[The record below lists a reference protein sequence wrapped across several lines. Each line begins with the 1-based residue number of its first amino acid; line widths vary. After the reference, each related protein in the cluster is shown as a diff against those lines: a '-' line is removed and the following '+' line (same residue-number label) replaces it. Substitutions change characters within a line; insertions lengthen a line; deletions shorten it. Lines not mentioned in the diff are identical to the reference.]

1 MSIKKN
7 KFIALSL
14 AASLVASNVTAQL
27 VSGFDPKTFDKSVKP
42 QDDFFQYING
52 GWIKQNPIPAT
63 ESRWGNFNI
72 LAEQNLETQRKIL
85 ETAAAI
91 TNEEGSASQ
100 KIGTFYKVAMD
111 TVKLEKEGFKPVANL
126 FDQTNNATNGKDFAK
141 LVGEF
146 HQQGISGFF
155 SVYVGLD
162 VKDNEKYVVWFS
174 QSGLSL
180 PDKDYYSKQ
189 DEKSKKIREEF
200 KSHIKNMYLLYG
212 RSEGD
217 AVMASRLILDFE
229 TKLAQRSMS
238 RVDNRNMEKKYNKRA
253 LSQVFETYPN
263 FDWNTYLETVGIP
276 LAPHDSVVVA
286 HLDFFDNLNRLFTES
301 DPMTFKLYMNW
312 KVMQASSGYLN
323 NKIGQESFRFY
334 GSVLQG
340 TKEQKP
346 RWKRAV
352 ASSNSMVGELL
363 AQEYVKVAFS
373 EEAKVKV
380 NEMVDNLKEAYRMR
394 IQNLDWMSAVTKQKA
409 LEKLDAFNR
418 KLGYPDQ
425 WKDYSELRIVE
436 ESYWEIY
443 QRCSKFGYKRM
454 VEKLGTT
461 VDRTEW
467 NMLPQTVNAYYS
479 PTMNEIVFPAAIM
492 QPPFFNP
499 NADDA
504 VNYGAI
510 GAVIGHEF
518 SHGFDD
524 QGSKYDAKGN
534 LNTWWTE
541 DDRSKFEA
549 RTQLLVN
556 QFNEFQP
563 LDSVYVNGQLTL
575 GENIADL
582 AGLTVAY
589 DAYMISLKN
598 KPKSKIDGFTPEQRF
613 FIGFA
618 QVWRGHSRPEYVRN
632 QVLTDPHSPQQYRV
646 IGTLSN
652 MPEFYQAFGV
662 KKGNKM
668 WREDSKRVKI
678 W

>member
-200 KSHIKNMYLLYG
+200 KTHIKNMYLLYG

-238 RVDNRNMEKKYNKRA
+238 RVDKRNMENKYNKRA

-373 EEAKVKV
+373 AEAKVKV

>member
-200 KSHIKNMYLLYG
+200 KTHIKNMYLLYG

-373 EEAKVKV
+373 AEAKVKV

>member
-126 FDQTNNATNGKDFAK
+126 FDQTSNATNGKDFAK

-632 QVLTDPHSPQQYRV
+632 QVVTDPHSPQQYRV

>member
-563 LDSVYVNGQLTL
+563 LDSVFVNGQLTL

>member
-200 KSHIKNMYLLYG
+200 KTHIKNMYLLYG

-229 TKLAQRSMS
+229 TKLSQRSMS

-373 EEAKVKV
+373 AEAKVKV

-425 WKDYSELRIVE
+425 WKDYSELRIIE

>member
-1 MSIKKN
+1 M
-7 KFIALSL
+7 
-14 AASLVASNVTAQL
+14 AASLVASNVFAQQ

-72 LAEQNLETQRKIL
+72 LAEQNLETQRTIL
-85 ETAAAI
+85 ETAALSQ
-91 TNEEGSASQ
+91 NEEGSAAQ

-111 TVKLEKEGFKPVANL
+111 TVKLEMEGYKPVASL
-126 FDQTNNATNGKDFAK
+126 FDRTRIAYSGRDFAK

-146 HQQGISGFF
+146 HQQGISSFF

-180 PDKDYYSKQ
+180 PDKDYYTKQ
-189 DEKSKKIREEF
+189 DEKSKKIRAELQT
-200 KSHIKNMYLLYG
+200 HIKNMYMLYG

-217 AVMASRLILDFE
+217 AVLASKLILDFE

-253 LSQVFETYPN
+253 LSQVAELYPN
-263 FDWNTYLETVGIP
+263 FDWNTYLETIGIP
-276 LAPHDSVVVA
+276 LSPSDSVVVA
-286 HLDFFDNLNRLFTES
+286 HIDFFDNLNKLFVES
-301 DPMTFKLYMNW
+301 EPMTFMLYMNW
-312 KVMQASSGYLN
+312 KIMQASSGYLN
-323 NKIGQESFRFY
+323 QKIGEESFRFY
-334 GSVLQG
+334 GTILQG

-352 ASSNSMVGELL
+352 SATNSMIGELL

-373 EEAKVKV
+373 AEAKQKV
-380 NEMVDNLKEAYRMR
+380 NEMVDNLKEAYRLR
-394 IQNLDWMSAVTKQKA
+394 IQNLDWMSATTKQKA
-409 LEKLDAFNR
+409 MEKLDAFNR

-425 WKDYSELRIVE
+425 WKDYSELKIIE
-436 ESYWEIY
+436 ESYWDLY
-443 QRCSKFGYKRM
+443 LRCSKFGHKRM

-541 DDRSKFEA
+541 EDRKKFEE

-556 QFNEFQP
+556 QYNQFEP
-563 LDSVYVNGQLTL
+563 LDSVFVNGQLTL

-589 DAYMISLKN
+589 DAYIISLKN
-598 KPKSKIDGFTPEQRF
+598 KPKTKIDGFTPEQRF

-618 QVWRGHSRPEYVRN
+618 QVWRGHSRPEYIRN

-646 IGTLSN
+646 TGTLSN
-652 MPEFYQAFGV
+652 MPQFYQAFGV

>member
-380 NEMVDNLKEAYRMR
+380 NDMVDNLKEAYRMR

-632 QVLTDPHSPQQYRV
+632 QVVTDPHSPQQYRV

>member
-632 QVLTDPHSPQQYRV
+632 QVVTDPHSPQQYRV

>member
-200 KSHIKNMYLLYG
+200 KTHIKNMYLLYG

-373 EEAKVKV
+373 AEAKVKV

-425 WKDYSELRIVE
+425 WKDYSELRIIE